1 MGKIQY
7 YTVTLIA
14 GACFVAMLASITLG
28 YNNAKARAE
37 VNQRQ
42 QFVQQSVQLE
52 GLYKEI
58 VRALAEM
65 GARNNDGDV
74 KAMLQKNG
82 ITYTPNVAASATTPA
97 PAPARK

>member
-1 MGKIQY
+1 MSKVQY
-7 YTVTLIA
+7 WVVTLIA
-14 GACFVAMLASITLG
+14 AACFLAMLASVNLG
-28 YNNAKARAE
+28 YNNAKARAD

-42 QFVQQSVQLE
+42 QFVQQSLQLE

-65 GARNNDGDV
+65 GARNNDVDV

-82 ITYTPNVAASATTPA
+82 ISYTPNAAAPATTPV
-97 PAPARK
+97 PVRK